1 MAFEQYTDETLLL
14 AERFGIGMDST
25 DADLIPAVDV
35 SPLKGMALDEAL
47 QLAQDAPTNL
57 IQSGMVTI
65 SNAGIPNYL
74 SNYLDPEIVRVM
86 TVPLKA
92 VDIFGEK
99 KKGDWLMDSAQ
110 FPIIESTGEVSAYGD
125 DNDNGLVGANA
136 NWIPRQSF
144 AYQCFTRW
152 GDKEL
157 AKAGLAKLDW
167 AAEQNVSSALIMNTF
182 QNRTYFFGVAN
193 LDNYGIT
200 NDPSLSA
207 SISPLSGVWKSATGV
222 QIFQDIQ
229 NLFVTLQNQLQGNIE
244 MEDDLILGLP
254 STVQPYLLTP
264 MQNVYGTP
272 SLKAYLKEAF
282 PKLVIKTAQQY
293 VIAGSGNLVQ
303 LIAPK
308 VQGQQTG
315 FCAFTEKMR
324 AHAIVRKTSSTHQK
338 KSGGSWGFILKIPAG
353 VASIIGV

>member
-1 MAFEQYTDETLLL
+1 
-14 AERFGIGMDST
+14 
-25 DADLIPAVDV
+25 
-35 SPLKGMALDEAL
+35 
-47 QLAQDAPTNL
+47 
-57 IQSGMVTI
+57 
-65 SNAGIPNYL
+65 
-74 SNYLDPEIVRVM
+74 
-86 TVPLKA
+86 
-92 VDIFGEK
+92 
-99 KKGDWLMDSAQ
+99 
-110 FPIIESTGEVSAYGD
+110 
-125 DNDNGLVGANA
+125 
-136 NWIPRQSF
+136 
-144 AYQCFTRW
+144 
-152 GDKEL
+152 
-157 AKAGLAKLDW
+157 
-167 AAEQNVSSALIMNTF
+167 
-182 QNRTYFFGVAN
+182 
-193 LDNYGIT
+193 
-200 NDPSLSA
+200 
-207 SISPLSGVWKSATGV
+207 VWKSATGV

-353 VASIIGV
+353 VVSIIGV

>member
-110 FPIIESTGEVSAYGD
+110 FPIIEATGEVSAYGD

-207 SISPLSGVWKSATGV
+207 SISPLNGVWKSATGV

-353 VASIIGV
+353 VVSIIGV